1 VKNREVRFFKAEV
14 RVKAEPDGPK
24 KIVGYAARFNEL
36 SEVLSDF
43 REKIEPGA
51 FSEALKGSDVRGLFN
66 HDPNHVLGRES
77 AGTLELREDEK
88 GLWYE
93 LLPPDTQWARDL
105 LVSIE
110 RGDIKESSFAF
121 TMEGGKDEWDDSVK
135 PSIRTIKRIGAL
147 YDVSPVTFPA
157 YPTASSGVRSAE
169 EVFKEH
175 ESERKQASPVIEPD
189 FFILRA
195 RLGLA
200 EIE

>member
-1 VKNREVRFFKAEV
+1 MKNREVRFFKAEV
-14 RVKAEPDGPK
+14 RVQADGDGPK

-36 SEVLSDF
+36 SDVLWDF
-43 REKIEPGA
+43 REQIMPGA
-51 FSEALKGSDVRGLFN
+51 FADALKGSDVRGLFN

-93 LLPPDTQWARDL
+93 IAPPDTQWARDL

-121 TMEGGKDEWDDSVK
+121 TMTGGVDEWDDSVK

-175 ESERKQASPVIEPD
+175 QAETASPATEPD

-195 RLGLA
+195 RLALQ
-200 EIE
+200 ENE